1 VVKFQERRIKK
12 KYKQKEYGSKKF
24 LLEFPVKVNQ
34 KIEPHKS
41 KNFDD
46 IDITT
51 QDMPKEEVL
60 NISLVRKKT
69 PEEIK
74 KKKPD

>member
-12 KYKQKEYGSKKF
+12 KYKRKEYGSKKF
-24 LLEFPVKVNQ
+24 LMEFPVKVNQ

-41 KNFDD
+41 KKFDD

>member
-1 VVKFQERRIKK
+1 MVKFQERNIKK

-24 LLEFPVKVNQ
+24 LMEFPVKVNQ

-41 KNFDD
+41 KKYDD

-51 QDMPKEEVL
+51 KDMPKEEVL

-69 PEEIK
+69 PEEIN

>member
-1 VVKFQERRIKK
+1 VVKFQERIIKK

-24 LLEFPVKVNQ
+24 LMEFPVKVNQ
-34 KIEPHKS
+34 KIESHKS
-41 KNFDD
+41 KKFDD

-60 NISLVRKKT
+60 NISLIRKKT

>member
-1 VVKFQERRIKK
+1 MVKFQERRIKK

-24 LLEFPVKVNQ
+24 LMEFPVKVNQ

-41 KNFDD
+41 KKFDD

-60 NISLVRKKT
+60 NISLVRKKM

>member
-1 VVKFQERRIKK
+1 MVKFQERRIKK
-12 KYKQKEYGSKKF
+12 KYKRKEYGSKKF
-24 LLEFPVKVNQ
+24 LMEFPVKVNQ

-41 KNFDD
+41 KKFDD

>member
-1 VVKFQERRIKK
+1 VVKFQERIIGK
-12 KYKQKEYGSKKF
+12 KYKRKEYGSKKF
-24 LLEFPVKVNQ
+24 LMEFPVRVNQ
-34 KIEPHKS
+34 KIEPHKA
-41 KNFDD
+41 KTFDN

-69 PEEIK
+69 PEEINK
-74 KKKPD
+74 KKSD

>member
-1 VVKFQERRIKK
+1 MVKFQERRIKK
-12 KYKQKEYGSKKF
+12 KYKRKEYGSKKF
-24 LLEFPVKVNQ
+24 LMEFPVKVNQ

-41 KNFDD
+41 KNYDG

-51 QDMPKEEVL
+51 QDMLKEEVL

>member
-1 VVKFQERRIKK
+1 M
-12 KYKQKEYGSKKF
+12 
-24 LLEFPVKVNQ
+24 EFPVKVNQ
-34 KIEPHKS
+34 TIEPHKS
-41 KNFDD
+41 KKFDD

-74 KKKPD
+74 KKKSD

>member
-1 VVKFQERRIKK
+1 MVKFQERRIKK
-12 KYKQKEYGSKKF
+12 KYKRKEYGSKKF
-24 LLEFPVKVNQ
+24 LMEFPVKVNQ

-41 KNFDD
+41 KKFDD

-74 KKKPD
+74 KKKSD

>member
-1 VVKFQERRIKK
+1 VVKFQERNIKK

-24 LLEFPVKVNQ
+24 LMEFPVKVNQ

-41 KNFDD
+41 KKYDD

-51 QDMPKEEVL
+51 QDKPTQEVL
-60 NISLVRKKT
+60 NILLVRNKT
-69 PEEIK
+69 PEEINK
-74 KKKPD
+74 KKT